1 MVTSINL
8 FNKLREEI
16 LTGKLRRGYRLIE
29 AELCKKYKISRTPV
43 RDSLIRLEMCGLVEN
58 LPNRGAFVTGLDPQ
72 EIEDIFR
79 LRRLYE
85 VQATAWAIERIT
97 DDELE
102 ELEEIFE
109 FMEFYTMKKD
119 LAKMLTI
126 NENFHRKIHEATH
139 NPMLIRTL
147 AQYQDFLY
155 YSHKIE
161 KHSIDEKNYLSDL
174 LKEHGNIFSAFRA
187 RNPVEG
193 AKAMEKH
200 LINSEIRRMG

>member
-1 MVTSINL
+1 ML
-8 FNKLREEI
+8 FR
-16 LTGKLRRGYRLIE
+16 
-29 AELCKKYKISRTPV
+29 S
-43 RDSLIRLEMCGLVEN
+43 MCGLVEN
-58 LPNRGAFVTGLDPQ
+58 FPNRGAFVTGLDPQ
-72 EIEDIFR
+72 EIEDIFK

-126 NENFHRKIHEATH
+126 NENFHRKIHAATH

-161 KHSIDEKNYLSDL
+161 KQSIDEKNYLTDL
-174 LKEHGNIFSAFRA
+174 LKEHGSIFSAFRA

-193 AKAMEKH
+193 AKAMERH